1 MKRVGVFGGTFDPPH
16 VGHLIAAERAVEQAE
31 LDHLLFV
38 PTSVPPHKRD
48 HEPEDGKH
56 RLQMLRRS
64 VQGNP
69 RLRVSDIELRRGG
82 VSYTVDTLKQLTA
95 NLPGTELAFIMGMDM
110 LADFPTWRARDEI
123 LDLAEILVL
132 TRPDFPLPKLEHKL
146 RERVRICR
154 IPDVGVASSEI
165 RRRVKEG
172 KSIRYMVIEEVEVYI
187 VRHGLY
193 LK

>member
-1 MKRVGVFGGTFDPPH
+1 MKQVGIFGGTFDPPH
-16 VGHLIAAERAVEQAE
+16 VGHLIAAERVIEQAG
-31 LDHLLFV
+31 LDHLVFV
-38 PTSVPPHKRD
+38 PTAVPPHKRD

-56 RLQMLRRS
+56 RMQMLRRS
-64 VQGNP
+64 VHGNP
-69 RLRVSDIELRRGG
+69 RLRVSDIEIKRGG
-82 VSYTVDTLKQLTA
+82 ISYTVDTLKQLTA
-95 NLPGTELAFIMGMDM
+95 TLPGTALSFIMGMDM
-110 LADFPTWRARDEI
+110 LADFPNWRARDEI

-172 KSIRYMVIEEVEVYI
+172 KSIRYMVVKEVEEYI

-193 LK
+193 TA